1 MRNPRVGKGVNKKCE
16 LQRPRR
22 VRCSRGWP
30 VPSPQPTT
38 GRTHTRKYP
47 ADVVGHAARFRR
59 ALTLAHPA
67 SVSALS
73 RRPRPPRRHHPPPR
87 ATTLPTRRPTP
98 SPRRPRAVPA
108 PSPSQPPCA
117 RPRAAPPSRS
127 AALRGGALRGGA
139 RDEHGVR
146 ESNTNIHSITCLL
159 CSCDA

>member
-98 SPRRPRAVPA
+98 SPRRPRAVTVA
-108 PSPSQPPCA
+108 A
-117 RPRAAPPSRS
+117 ALRAPSRS
-127 AALRGGALRGGA
+127 AAFTQRRPSRRRSSRRGA
-139 RDEHGVR
+139 RRARRTGVKYKHPL
-146 ESNTNIHSITCLL
+146 NHLL
-159 CSCDA
+159 ALQL